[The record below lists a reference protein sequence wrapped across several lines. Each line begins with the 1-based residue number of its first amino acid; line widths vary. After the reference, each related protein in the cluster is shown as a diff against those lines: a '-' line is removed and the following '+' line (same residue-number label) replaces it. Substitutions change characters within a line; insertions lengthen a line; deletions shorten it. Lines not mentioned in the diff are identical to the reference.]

1 LSCAA
6 PGPLVTVPGYLSHM
20 PVDLHDLLG
29 LPGDRRDFFR
39 QSINQ
44 WGERLLE
51 RTERRLLQQKYTRP
65 PGALPEV
72 AFLAACT
79 RCGACE
85 QVCPPHAI
93 LPVPTSGGLAAG
105 TPAIDPASQPC
116 VVCDDMPCVKACPTG
131 ALLPPERGW
140 VGYRMGGGAL
150 EFFPERCVTFQG
162 TPCRVCV
169 DACPVGERALG
180 SDEAGHPV
188 LRAEGCVACGV
199 CVRECITS
207 PPSFELHLTGERG
220 GWGEGGS

>member
-1 LSCAA
+1 
-6 PGPLVTVPGYLSHM
+6 M
-20 PVDLHDLLG
+20 PVDLRELLG

-39 QSINQ
+39 QSISQ

-51 RTERRLLQQKYTRP
+51 QTEKRLVQQKYSRP

-93 LPVPTSGGLAAG
+93 FAVATSGGLAAG
-105 TPAIDPASQPC
+105 TPAIDPRSQPC
-116 VVCDDMPCVKACPTG
+116 IVCPDMPCVKACPTG
-131 ALLPPERGW
+131 ALTLPEQGW
-140 VGYRMGGGAL
+140 TGYRMGTL

-162 TPCRVCV
+162 NSCRVCV
-169 DACPVGERALG
+169 DACPVGERALAA
-180 SDEAGHPV
+180 DEAGHPV
-188 LRAEGCVACGV
+188 LRAEGCVGCGV

-207 PPSFELHLTGERG
+207 PSSFALHIAE
-220 GWGEGGS
+220 E